1 MRRCYS
7 PSAASVLVAV
17 WASAHTAAGFAPS
30 ARPLQSSPFAR
41 TAARNGLEKLKMGRI
56 GSRSGADEGF
66 REVGDAVRT
75 QRRDPWDNPLA
86 QPQTSK
92 FWLNPFPLA
101 PYGTA
106 RPTVATRISNDIYSF
121 EQEHGFANVSVSI
134 RMTVVRLADGGLWVH
149 APIAPTAECVK
160 MVESLGVVKYV
171 VLPTTGLEHK
181 LFMGPFVNKFPN
193 AQSWVAPG
201 QWSWPV
207 DIPLG
212 FRVDGTL
219 KNDDQSVPWASE
231 IEQKVLATKVG
242 IGKTTEVAFFHKK
255 SASLIVTDAV
265 IFIPPEAP
273 EVVAEY
279 RQEDLKWE
287 KSALMACFLGAPY
300 TPSFAAIAGKVFVSP
315 VVRTFIYERTRD
327 ETRAWVDDVARWKF
341 TSIIPAHLTA
351 PIKAGPREWLD
362 AFKSNPAP
370 RLST

>member
-121 EQEHGFANVSVSI
+121 EQEHGTTPSHPPILPPGSTPRRRDPLQMRHFNVVLSERSHVI
-134 RMTVVRLADGGLWVH
+134 FDALLWVGRRLGCATRRTVVQH
-149 APIAPTAECVK
+149 
-160 MVESLGVVKYV
+160 
-171 VLPTTGLEHK
+171 
-181 LFMGPFVNKFPN
+181 
-193 AQSWVAPG
+193 
-201 QWSWPV
+201 
-207 DIPLG
+207 
-212 FRVDGTL
+212 
-219 KNDDQSVPWASE
+219 
-231 IEQKVLATKVG
+231 
-242 IGKTTEVAFFHKK
+242 
-255 SASLIVTDAV
+255 
-265 IFIPPEAP
+265 
-273 EVVAEY
+273 
-279 RQEDLKWE
+279 
-287 KSALMACFLGAPY
+287 
-300 TPSFAAIAGKVFVSP
+300 
-315 VVRTFIYERTRD
+315 
-327 ETRAWVDDVARWKF
+327 
-341 TSIIPAHLTA
+341 
-351 PIKAGPREWLD
+351 
-362 AFKSNPAP
+362 
-370 RLST
+370 